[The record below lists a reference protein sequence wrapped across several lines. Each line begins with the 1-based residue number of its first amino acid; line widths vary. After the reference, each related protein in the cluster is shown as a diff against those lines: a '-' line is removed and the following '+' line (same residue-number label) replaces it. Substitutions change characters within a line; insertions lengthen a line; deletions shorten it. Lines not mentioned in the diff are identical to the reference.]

1 LIYKLENAV
10 MQVLRQLKLPVYT
23 GVLTNCNYRIDIL
36 AEQKFVVEIKAVS
49 FK

>member
-1 LIYKLENAV
+1 

-36 AEQKFVVEIKAVS
+36 AEQKVVVEIKAVS